1 MMDDRSDGIIL
12 VMGVMGAGKSHFV
25 NLLRGQSVVDGHL
38 MISETQKCE
47 AVQILIDED
56 EKRSITV
63 VDTPGFLDTR
73 RGQAEIV
80 AEITDYLAAQNLSGL
95 PHNKM
100 TDASQGHLH
109 LLRKIVGDDAF
120 TNVIL
125 FTTMWN
131 TFCNEDRQR
140 ALQREQELIGNF

>member
-1 MMDDRSDGIIL
+1 MRMRSAVLPLWIHQASLIRVVVRQRLWPKSQTIWPPRISPACLVGRIL
-12 VMGVMGAGKSHFV
+12 YLHK
-25 NLLRGQSVVDGHL
+25 
-38 MISETQKCE
+38 
-47 AVQILIDED
+47 
-56 EKRSITV
+56 
-63 VDTPGFLDTR
+63 
-73 RGQAEIV
+73 
-80 AEITDYLAAQNLSGL
+80 ITD
-95 PHNKM
+95 NKM

>member
-1 MMDDRSDGIIL
+1 MDDRSDGIIL

-25 NLLRGQSVVDGHL
+25 ILLRGQSVVDGHL
-38 MISETQKCE
+38 MISETQKFE

-80 AEITDYLAAQNLSGL
+80 AEITDYLAAQKLSDL
-95 PHNKM
+95 PRPGDFISTKNHRQQN
-100 TDASQGHLH
+100 DRRFSRSPPSSQKDCWG
-109 LLRKIVGDDAF
+109 
-120 TNVIL
+120 
-125 FTTMWN
+125 
-131 TFCNEDRQR
+131 
-140 ALQREQELIGNF
+140 

>member
-1 MMDDRSDGIIL
+1 
-12 VMGVMGAGKSHFV
+12 
-25 NLLRGQSVVDGHL
+25 
-38 MISETQKCE
+38 
-47 AVQILIDED
+47 
-56 EKRSITV
+56 
-63 VDTPGFLDTR
+63 
-73 RGQAEIV
+73 
-80 AEITDYLAAQNLSGL
+80 
-95 PHNKM
+95 M

>member
-1 MMDDRSDGIIL
+1 MDDRSDGIIL

-95 PHNKM
+95 PR
-100 TDASQGHLH
+100 HLH